1 LRPWAGSG
9 GRESGAGTDRRRDLC
24 RAPARAQNQET
35 QAAGSEACASPRFYR
50 HGPATTGVIP
60 GIPKSLTGDG
70 LGGRGSW
77 ATLWIPVFGSLSQI
91 PPSAAASQVP
101 CSSETL
107 LGKVGCGGTGPA
119 PSTASA
125 VFGAGTRITCG
136 LEACGVVTSSNG

>member
-1 LRPWAGSG
+1 MALMEEHDRQFREVLSCGIIAADGEVDLCRELVGGRVLQDDGGRPRLVDDRCRSGRSRLRPWAGSG

-77 ATLWIPVFGSLSQI
+77 ATLWIPVFGS
-91 PPSAAASQVP
+91 
-101 CSSETL
+101 
-107 LGKVGCGGTGPA
+107 
-119 PSTASA
+119 
-125 VFGAGTRITCG
+125 
-136 LEACGVVTSSNG
+136 